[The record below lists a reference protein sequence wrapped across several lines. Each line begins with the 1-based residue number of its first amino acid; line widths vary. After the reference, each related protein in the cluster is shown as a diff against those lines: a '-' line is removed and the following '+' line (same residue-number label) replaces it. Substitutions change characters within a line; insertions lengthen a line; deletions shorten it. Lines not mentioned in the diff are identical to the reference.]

1 RFGGRRGRYGG
12 QIEGVRPQ
20 IVGGAGV
27 LLDVKVRGHAAPPP
41 GVTPCGT
48 SLRHASSFAVPTWGF
63 LAVTGH
69 PPGVTPCGTSLR
81 HASSFTVPTWG
92 FLAVTRPRP
101 GLTPCAPPPPAAPS
115 LTAPTWGFLAV
126 TGHPPGVTPCG
137 TSLRHASSFTVPTW
151 GFLAVTP
158 ARPGRRGS
166 PPRSSVPPCRAAC
179 RCGGRWRRRTC
190 GLPCRRTGGS
200 SRR

>member
-81 HASSFTVPTWG
+81 HASSF
-92 FLAVTRPRP
+92 A
-101 GLTPCAPPPPAAPS
+101 
-115 LTAPTWGFLAV
+115 
-126 TGHPPGVTPCG
+126 
-137 TSLRHASSFTVPTW
+137 VPTW

-166 PPRSSVPPCRAAC
+166 PPRSSVPPYRAAC
-179 RCGGRWRRRTC
+179 RCGGRWRRQTC

-200 SRR
+200 SHR